1 MQKNPL
7 KAAKRRAAGSY
18 AFLAPAGIIYLSV
31 IVIPLIY
38 SIYIS
43 LHKWNGVQAMEPVG
57 FANYIRLFTQDDI
70 FKIAFK
76 NNLIWILLSVVVATA
91 LSLAFALALNKKFR
105 GRTVFRGIFYFPCV
119 VAPIAV
125 AVIWRWMY
133 NADFGFINS
142 LLEALGIDYTQTWLS
157 NPKTSLLALFAAAL
171 WQMVGEPMIFFL
183 AGLQAVPSELYDAAR
198 VDGATPLQK
207 FFYVTIP
214 MIKETFVIVIA
225 TLVINAVHVYDIVQG
240 LTNGGPNNATQ
251 VLSTYMY
258 TQTFR
263 YNNLGYGAA
272 ISIVMVLMMMV
283 IVVPYIIA
291 TTKED

>member
-1 MQKNPL
+1 M
-7 KAAKRRAAGSY
+7 
-18 AFLAPAGIIYLSV
+18 
-31 IVIPLIY
+31 
-38 SIYIS
+38 
-43 LHKWNGVQAMEPVG
+43 
-57 FANYIRLFTQDDI
+57 
-70 FKIAFK
+70 
-76 NNLIWILLSVVVATA
+76 VVATA
-91 LSLAFALALNKKFR
+91 LALAFALVLVKKFR
-105 GRTVFRGIFYFPCV
+105 GRTFFRGVFYFPCV

-125 AVIWRWMY
+125 AIIWRWMY

-142 LLEALGIDYTQTWLS
+142 LMEALGIDYAQTWLS
-157 NPKTSLLALFAAAL
+157 NPRPAAGPVRSGL

-183 AGLQAVPSELYDAAR
+183 AGLQAVPSELYDAAL
-198 VDGATPLQK
+198 VDGATPVQK
-207 FFYVTIP
+207 FFYVTLP

>member
-1 MQKNPL
+1 M
-7 KAAKRRAAGSY
+7 
-18 AFLAPAGIIYLSV
+18 
-31 IVIPLIY
+31 
-38 SIYIS
+38 
-43 LHKWNGVQAMEPVG
+43 
-57 FANYIRLFTQDDI
+57 
-70 FKIAFK
+70 
-76 NNLIWILLSVVVATA
+76 
-91 LSLAFALALNKKFR
+91 
-105 GRTVFRGIFYFPCV
+105 

-125 AVIWRWMY
+125 AIIWRWMY

-142 LLEALGIDYTQTWLS
+142 LMESLGIDYAQTWLS

-183 AGLQAVPSELYDAAR
+183 AGLQAVPSELYDAAL
-198 VDGATPLQK
+198 VDGATPAQK
-207 FFYVTIP
+207 FFYVTLP

>member
-1 MQKNPL
+1 M
-7 KAAKRRAAGSY
+7 A
-18 AFLAPAGIIYLSV
+18 
-31 IVIPLIY
+31 
-38 SIYIS
+38 
-43 LHKWNGVQAMEPVG
+43 
-57 FANYIRLFTQDDI
+57 
-70 FKIAFK
+70 
-76 NNLIWILLSVVVATA
+76 
-91 LSLAFALALNKKFR
+91 
-105 GRTVFRGIFYFPCV
+105 
-119 VAPIAV
+119 
-125 AVIWRWMY
+125 
-133 NADFGFINS
+133 
-142 LLEALGIDYTQTWLS
+142 
-157 NPKTSLLALFAAAL
+157 
-171 WQMVGEPMIFFL
+171 
-183 AGLQAVPSELYDAAR
+183 
-198 VDGATPLQK
+198 ATPAQK
-207 FFYVTIP
+207 FFYVTLP